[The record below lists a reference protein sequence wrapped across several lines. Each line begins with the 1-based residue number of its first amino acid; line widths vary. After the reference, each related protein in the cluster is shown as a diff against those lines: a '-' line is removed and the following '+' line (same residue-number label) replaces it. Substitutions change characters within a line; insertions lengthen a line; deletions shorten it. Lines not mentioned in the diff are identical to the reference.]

1 MNRQQGTANAIQ
13 TNPWELCEFCGGQH
27 SSAECQSVNTT
38 VEQAQYVSR
47 FNQNQSQQ
55 QGPYGGNSYQNQ
67 NQGQGWR
74 NNQNQNN
81 QNNQGYGWRNNQ
93 NNTQS
98 NRTSETHSEKKL
110 DLEQALAQML
120 TSHSAFMNETKA
132 NMQQQATQLNNQAAQ
147 LRSLEAQMGQMA
159 NLLTERQ
166 PGSLPSNSEVNP
178 RRDGNEHVK
187 AVMLRSGKELELQF
201 HPPVVEQL
209 ETEEIIQLEQKDDA
223 DKEQSQEK

>member
-1 MNRQQGTANAIQ
+1 MD
-13 TNPWELCEFCGGQH
+13 
-27 SSAECQSVNTT
+27 CQSVNPT

-47 FNQNQSQQ
+47 FNQSQSQQ
-55 QGPYGGNSYQNQ
+55 QGPYEGNNYHNQ
-67 NQGQGWR
+67 NQGQGSR
-74 NNQNQNN
+74 NNQNHNSRN
-81 QNNQGYGWRNNQ
+81 YQGYGWRKNQ
-93 NNTQS
+93 NNMPS
-98 NRTSETHSEKKL
+98 NRANETPSEKKL

-147 LRSLEAQMGQMA
+147 LRSLEAQLGKMA

-187 AVMLRSGKELELQF
+187 AITLRSGKELES
-201 HPPVVEQL
+201 QL
-209 ETEEIIQLEQKDDA
+209 
-223 DKEQSQEK
+223 